1 MDTTRLHVY
10 DPPMCC
16 SSGACGLEVNPDLVR
31 FSRDL
36 DWLRQ
41 QGVEVERYSLSSH
54 PAAFAQQPAVREA
67 LKNEG
72 NDCLPLIVVNGT
84 IVSKGT
90 YPTRSDLMKLSG
102 LNSKPVRAE
111 ATQAAS
117 SPVEPGGETAVCG
130 PGCACGAPSG
140 GKKIK
145 IAVSLI
151 VLLAV
156 ASIFI
161 YKVVAAKDSA
171 SNNTAAKDGAAFAFV
186 EPSPNAVPEA
196 ATQPSAAATPEAPK
210 TGQKIGE
217 YLELLSAL
225 NKVAVNQDAV
235 FIFIPAPKSELA
247 DDKTNTAVLAAQRTL
262 KSNKITLGL
271 YTLPTRSPDYSEIS
285 AQVQAPA
292 ILVASKGGGMAAVSG
307 DVTETK
313 LLQAFMA
320 ASRAGGCGSGCGP
333 SGCN

>member
-1 MDTTRLHVY
+1 MNTTRLHVY
-10 DPPMCC
+10 DPPQCC
-16 SSGACGLEVNPDLVR
+16 PTGVCGLEVNPDLVR
-31 FSRDL
+31 FSADL

-41 QGVEVERYSLSSH
+41 QGVEIERYNLASR
-54 PAAFAQQPAVREA
+54 PAAFAQQQAVREA

-90 YPTRSDLMKLSG
+90 YPTRSDLMNLSG
-102 LNSKPVRAE
+102 IEGKG
-111 ATQAAS
+111 AAS
-117 SPVEPGGETAVCG
+117 SPVEPGNDKAVCG
-130 PGCACGAPSG
+130 PGCACGTPSG
-140 GKKIK
+140 SGRLKIV
-145 IAVSLI
+145 VSLI

-156 ASIFI
+156 AGIFI
-161 YKVVAAKDSA
+161 YKAVADKDNA
-171 SNNTAAKDGAAFAFV
+171 ANNTAAKDGAAFAFA

-196 ATQPSAAATPEAPK
+196 ATQSSAAATPEAPK

-217 YLELLSAL
+217 YLESLSAL

-333 SGCN
+333 SNAGCN